1 VSGSGVDRE
10 SLGELI
16 DLEALSSWLRSQG
29 HGGKIGEVEPL
40 AGGTQ
45 NVVVR
50 MELDGR
56 QVVLR
61 RPPPHPRPT
70 SNRTMAREIAVL
82 RGLAGTD
89 VPHPGL
95 IAGCEDP
102 DVLGVVFYLMAAV
115 DGFNPGE
122 TLAPAHAADG
132 SVRHGAALAVARA
145 AARLGA
151 VDPVAAGLESL
162 RKPGSFL
169 GRQVPQW
176 TAHLESYREF
186 PDYEPGGLPDVA
198 PVARWLEENRPPD
211 AAPGIMHG
219 DFHLNN
225 VLLDTVE
232 PRVAAIIDWEMCTV
246 GDPLLDLGW
255 LLVTWSQEPAVMDV
269 GGPFARAGG
278 LPTRAELVEAYGSA
292 GGREPVNVDWYTALA
307 GFKLGIVL
315 EGTKARASAGQAP
328 AETGEKLHVHAKGL
342 LSVAGRIARGEW
354 SVLDT

>member
-1 VSGSGVDRE
+1 MTASGVDRG
-10 SLGELI
+10 SVRELI
-16 DLEALSSWLRSQG
+16 DLDRLSEWLRANG
-29 HGGKIGEVEPL
+29 HEGRIGDVEPL

-50 MELDGR
+50 LELDGR

-70 SNRTMAREIAVL
+70 SNRTMSREIAVL

-95 IAGCEDP
+95 IAGCEDL
-102 DVLGVVFYLMAAV
+102 DVLGVVFYLMEAV
-115 DGFNPGE
+115 DGVNPGE
-122 TLAPAHAADG
+122 TISPAQAADA
-132 SVRHGAALAVARA
+132 SLRHGAALAVARA
-145 AARLGA
+145 VARLGA
-151 VDPVAAGLESL
+151 VDPVAAGLGSM

-169 GRQVPQW
+169 GKQVPQW

-186 PDYEPGGLPDVA
+186 PDYEANGLPDVDL
-198 PVARWLEENRPPD
+198 VARWLEDNRPPD
-211 AAPGIMHG
+211 AAPGLMHG

-225 VLLDTVE
+225 VLLDPVE

-255 LLVTWSQEPAVMDV
+255 LMVTWRQEPVVMDV
-269 GGPFARAGG
+269 GGPFAQAGG
-278 LPTRAELVEAYGSA
+278 LPTRAELVEAYASA
-292 GGREPVNVDWYTALA
+292 GGREPVHIDWYTALA

-315 EGTKARASAGQAP
+315 EGTKARASAGLAP
-328 AETGEKLHVHAKGL
+328 VETGDKLHINAQGL
-342 LSVAGRIARGEW
+342 LGLAGKIARGEW
-354 SVLDT
+354 SVLD